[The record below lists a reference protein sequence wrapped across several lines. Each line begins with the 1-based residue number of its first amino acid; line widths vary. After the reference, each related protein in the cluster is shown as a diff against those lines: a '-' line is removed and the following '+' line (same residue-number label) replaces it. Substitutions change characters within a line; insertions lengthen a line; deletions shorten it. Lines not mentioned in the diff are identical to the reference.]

1 MEGQVIVV
9 KKMVVSFLAAALL
22 LPGVETVS
30 AASSDYEIPKV
41 KNMSIEVLV
50 DARRVAFPDEKPQIN
65 NGTTFVPLR
74 FVSDKLGGTL
84 DLNGKDITI
93 VKGERTVNLTI
104 GAKTATVNGKIVT
117 LDKASFAKNG
127 RTLVPLR
134 FVSEALGENVKWDA
148 PNQYIWIG
156 STEVPT
162 LEEISKPVPIKPY
175 LHLYE
180 KGDYLINIGAIKL
193 DQVRVIS
200 REDFPI
206 KFEKQ
211 TIYRMDYAVMKD
223 GLEYLRTV
231 SDSKAL
237 IGTAVYLLQKGEPA
251 KFRGEVSYLRER
263 VADFPDYRVKYHK
276 IAVRTDEDQLGI
288 KDFEKIRLKDIQYVG
303 LSVDADAAVLIKND
317 FTK

>member
-9 KKMVVSFLAAALL
+9 KKMVVSILVAALL
-22 LPGVETVS
+22 LPGVGTVS

-74 FVSDKLGGTL
+74 FVSDKLGGAL
-84 DLNGKDITI
+84 DLKGKDITI
-93 VKGERTVNLTI
+93 VKGERTIKLTI

-117 LDKASFAKNG
+117 LDEASFAKNG

-162 LEEISKPVPIKPY
+162 LEEISEPVPIKPY

-180 KGDYLINIGAIKL
+180 KGESLINYGAVSL
-193 DQVRVIS
+193 DQVRVLS
-200 REDFPI
+200 PDDFPI

-211 TIYRMDYAVMKD
+211 TLYRMDYAVMKN

-231 SDSKAL
+231 SDSKEL
-237 IGTAVYLLQKGEPA
+237 IGTGIYLLQKGEPA
-251 KFRGEVSYLRER
+251 KFRGEISYLRER
-263 VADFPDYRVKYHK
+263 VTDFPDYRVKYHK
-276 IAVRTDEDQLGI
+276 IVDGKDRHVLGI
-288 KDFEKIRLKDIQYVG
+288 EDYEKVRLKHMEYVG
-303 LSVDADAAVLIKND
+303 LSIDADSAVLIKND